1 MWVIWDDS
9 KRVVFWLLN
18 LIIKDD
24 FLFHLGKNQK
34 MFVRYLFFERD
45 SFADVLGFFIYVEIY
60 IMKSAPSTLFIRTWV
75 SKLQTDVC
83 QR

>member
-1 MWVIWDDS
+1 M
-9 KRVVFWLLN
+9 
-18 LIIKDD
+18 
-24 FLFHLGKNQK
+24 
-34 MFVRYLFFERD
+34 RYLFFERD

-60 IMKSAPSTLFIRTWV
+60 IVKSTPSIISMMLLIRTWV